1 MNNAVTATIEQGM
14 TRATSNH
21 IFRKPVQGQV
31 PAREHSDVFDD
42 WFSRCRMLLHFTACR
57 VLGDPEEAELA
68 VQNCWLTASRNPPT
82 FDREGAFRSWL
93 LRVLI
98 DEASAILQGHL
109 LRSAHGSIKTFDA
122 RVSK

>member
-1 MNNAVTATIEQGM
+1 MNNTQNASGQDMVETA
-14 TRATSNH
+14 SDH
-21 IFRKPVQGQV
+21 IFKRPMPG
-31 PAREHSDVFDD
+31 PFATEETSEVFHY
-42 WFSRCRMLLHFTACR
+42 WFASCRGSLHLTACR
-57 VLGDPEEAELA
+57 VLGGAEGADLA
-68 VQNCWLTASRNPPT
+68 VRNCWLTASRNPPT

>member
-82 FDREGAFRSWL
+82 FDQEGACHSWL

-98 DEASAILQGHL
+98 DEALTILHGPRQRL
-109 LRSAHGSIKTFDA
+109 DDEQAHISVGG
-122 RVSK
+122 